1 MANPSYSNIHPVNE
15 ILKNL
20 AIEAIPSDGQ
30 LIADQVIEK
39 VDVSSVGPTG
49 TLLIEETRNFMG
61 APDVSAE
68 RAPGA
73 GRQTIGNFDR
83 TSTTYSAKIY
93 SLSDSIALEDIAYS
107 QYPGNEETRSF
118 KKVQRAMLLAR
129 ESRLANL
136 LFSAGN
142 WGSYTSTVAS
152 LGNGSKGTQWNS
164 AGAEPLTDLHALI
177 DVIRANAHGILPD
190 TLVLGYGALRALSR
204 APDVRGFFTAG
215 STASGT
221 AAGNRIMQDNMV
233 ISVLKEVLGVQNVF
247 VGSARKETANAGL
260 TSSEAQIWT
269 DDSVFMGIMKGS
281 DAVSNKNGT
290 KVMPVAALNFEYA
303 GFSSGAYD
311 DLAMTKRTVWL
322 EHTHQDKVIAQN
334 YGFLLTDCLA

>member
-30 LIADQVIEK
+30 LIADKVIEK
-39 VDVSSVGPTG
+39 VDVSALGPSG

-61 APDVSAE
+61 SPDVDAE

-73 GRQTIGNFDR
+73 SRQAIGNFDR
-83 TSTTYSAKIY
+83 TSTTFNTKIY
-93 SLSDSIALEDIAYS
+93 SLKDAIAIEDIRYS

-118 KKVQRAMLLAR
+118 RKVQRSMLLNR

-136 LFSAGN
+136 LFGASN
-142 WGSYTSTVAS
+142 WGSYTSALGS
-152 LGNGSKGTQWNS
+152 LGNSSKGTQWNS

-204 APDVRGFFTAG
+204 APDIRGFFTAG

-221 AAGNRIMQDNMV
+221 ASGNRIMQDDMV
-233 ISVLKEVLGVQNVF
+233 ISVLKEVLGLPNVF

-260 TSSEAQIWT
+260 TSSQAQIWT

-281 DAVSNKNGT
+281 DAVVNKNGT

-303 GFSSGAYD
+303 GFTSGSYD
-311 DLAMTKRTVWL
+311 DLEMTKRTVWL

>member
-61 APDVSAE
+61 APDLNPL
-68 RAPGA
+68 RAPGSD
-73 GRQTIGNFDR
+73 RQAIGNFDR
-83 TSTTYSAKIY
+83 TSMTFRTDIY
-93 SLSDSIALEDIAYS
+93 SFKDSIALEDIAYS

-118 KKVQRAMLLAR
+118 KKVQRALLLAR

-136 LFSAGN
+136 LFGSSN
-142 WGSYTSTVAS
+142 WGSYTSDLAS
-152 LGNGSKGTQWNS
+152 LGNSSKGTQWNS
-164 AGAEPLTDLHALI
+164 AGAEPLTDLHALL

-221 AAGNRIMQDNMV
+221 AAGNRIMQDDMV
-233 ISVLKEVLGVQNVF
+233 VSVLKEVLGIPNVF
-247 VGSARKETANAGL
+247 VGSARRETASAGL

-303 GFSSGAYD
+303 GFTSEAYD
-311 DLAMTKRTVWL
+311 DLAKTKRTVWIQ
-322 EHTHQDKVIAQN
+322 HTHQDKIIAQN

>member
-30 LIADQVIEK
+30 LIADKVIEK
-39 VDVSSVGPTG
+39 VDVSALGPSG

-61 APDVSAE
+61 SPDVDAE

-73 GRQTIGNFDR
+73 SRQAIGNFDR
-83 TSTTYSAKIY
+83 TSTTFNTKIY
-93 SLSDSIALEDIAYS
+93 SLKDAIAIEDIRYS

-118 KKVQRAMLLAR
+118 RKVQRSMLLNR
-129 ESRLANL
+129 ESRLASL
-136 LFSAGN
+136 LFGASN
-142 WGSYTSTVAS
+142 WGSYTSALGS
-152 LGNGSKGTQWNS
+152 LGNSSKGTQWNS

-204 APDVRGFFTAG
+204 APDIRGFFTAG

-221 AAGNRIMQDNMV
+221 ASGNRIMQDDMV
-233 ISVLKEVLGVQNVF
+233 ISVLKEVLGLPNVF
-247 VGSARKETANAGL
+247 V
-260 TSSEAQIWT
+260 
-269 DDSVFMGIMKGS
+269 GIMKGS
-281 DAVSNKNGT
+281 DAVVNKNGT

-303 GFSSGAYD
+303 GFTSGSYD
-311 DLAMTKRTVWL
+311 DLEMTKRTVWL

-334 YGFLLTDCLA
+334 YGFLLTDCLAQWTG